1 MWSQGAATPQA
12 RLTEA
17 SRTTHG
23 LQMKSA
29 TKDKVRYGAM
39 VGSNDDTE
47 SGAEQSKTA
56 QERCAGTESLSFT
69 MSTTRPRKSRGRA
82 HDESEMRPL
91 ADAVDEDDDDDGYG
105 KKSKMDQWLQYILQ
119 KLHALLW
126 IIVASALTVYTQVFE
141 VVVNGHPPARPE
153 AQLNRCARAVL
164 AHAPLLPF
172 TLTRWSCAGVHSF
185 WFNVG
190 LAGFGGWLVMAAYL
204 ILWVKYI
211 KKFGGEWEEYWPQ
224 AIPIATVLAVSSLL
238 AFVVGAWPV
247 WGFLTIPGVFVI
259 FLGVLNLAHFVPV

>member
-1 MWSQGAATPQA
+1 MVIRRLDLRLSSIGARAP
-12 RLTEA
+12 
-17 SRTTHG
+17 
-23 LQMKSA
+23 
-29 TKDKVRYGAM
+29 
-39 VGSNDDTE
+39 
-47 SGAEQSKTA
+47 
-56 QERCAGTESLSFT
+56 SL
-69 MSTTRPRKSRGRA
+69 P
-82 HDESEMRPL
+82 MRHCCH
-91 ADAVDEDDDDDGYG
+91 
-105 KKSKMDQWLQYILQ
+105 SHS
-119 KLHALLW
+119 HAL
-126 IIVASALTVYTQVFE
+126 ALV
-141 VVVNGHPPARPE
+141 
-153 AQLNRCARAVL
+153 C
-164 AHAPLLPF
+164 
-172 TLTRWSCAGVHSF
+172 VHSF